1 MCRFINQ
8 NKYPRIKF
16 IIIISA
22 QTRKCWYKQTRPLSL
37 CFADTL
43 LPLPPIF
50 NLGSCTV
57 SPEDCNLHISVIM
70 IVKVVASLLAV
81 FLAVESLD
89 LVGAPADADINSP
102 EVQDALR
109 FAVAQ
114 YNAESKSIYTSQVVK
129 VISVQT
135 QVRYFIRYSNLQR

>member
-1 MCRFINQ
+1 
-8 NKYPRIKF
+8 
-16 IIIISA
+16 
-22 QTRKCWYKQTRPLSL
+22 
-37 CFADTL
+37 
-43 LPLPPIF
+43 
-50 NLGSCTV
+50 
-57 SPEDCNLHISVIM
+57 M